1 MTDAVRYGINDLA
14 ELGGVTRR
22 TVRYY
27 VQEDLLPSPL
37 GVGRGQHYGP
47 EHLQQLLRVKSLQE
61 AGRSLDEIRAILH
74 GKPARTARA
83 APGSSQSEFDR
94 SVWRRIALGPGVELH
109 VSSSVR
115 LPPAS
120 KLEELASWCRVYLS
134 STEKENSDE

>member
-1 MTDAVRYGINDLA
+1 VTDAVRYGIDDLA

-61 AGRSLDEIRAILH
+61 AGRSLDQIRAILH
-74 GKPARTARA
+74 GNPVRMARPVSGSTQA
-83 APGSSQSEFDR
+83 AFDR
-94 SVWRRIALGPGVELH
+94 SVWRRIALAPGVELH
-109 VSSSVR
+109 VSSTVR

-120 KLEELASWCRVYLS
+120 KLEELARWCRIYLS